1 MDAIRNM
8 YWTEGFSRIYCLR
21 IETDRRACRMAAIWP
36 VALYLGVSLCAF
48 AVLLAGLL
56 ALAAYPIPAVL
67 VTIGGM
73 ALLLR
78 AAAGLCGTRGVRES
92 ISGRTQSEK
101 K

>member
-1 MDAIRNM
+1 
-8 YWTEGFSRIYCLR
+8 
-21 IETDRRACRMAAIWP
+21 MAAIWP
-36 VALYLGVSLCAF
+36 VAFYIGASLCAF
-48 AVLLAGLL
+48 AVLLGGLL

-78 AAAGLCGTRGVRES
+78 AIASLCGACGVREL
-92 ISGRTQSEK
+92 ISASERSEK